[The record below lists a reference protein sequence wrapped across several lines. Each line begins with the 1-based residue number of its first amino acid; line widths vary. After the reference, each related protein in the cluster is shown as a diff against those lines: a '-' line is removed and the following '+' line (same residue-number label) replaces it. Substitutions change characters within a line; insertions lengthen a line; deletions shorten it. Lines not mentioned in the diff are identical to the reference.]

1 MSLMDSPQ
9 TVWNTCVEEFN
20 GVMDNTVMPM
30 TNILYTQFIRKKSA
44 WELLMK
50 TNRKNG
56 SIDMT
61 KIQNYKTSDD
71 IFKRKVMLPKGKSHG
86 IVVLVDNSGS
96 MSDEI
101 FDIMHNVTSIA
112 LFAKRANIKFE
123 IYTFTSNGY
132 TNTNV
137 ATLGPGD
144 GVSCKGLKLI
154 NIFNSTMSIVDIKS
168 VLFEFYIFKRLAGK
182 RDYSKMLETYT
193 GSYKDA
199 AQLTANLK
207 TMWLSASTP
216 LAPAYLGMLER
227 ASLMKESGIQ
237 HVSMFTLTDGEGDG
251 PLCSSDRNTPVTTFL
266 NPFNQKLYL
275 IGDYTSYMHNGI
287 NYAITSRCNA
297 SVLMCNTM
305 ATDLNIDTN
314 HIYLTTE
321 IGSCMYSAHRDALLT
336 PFLKNN
342 FACINNALG
351 FNSVM
356 VANLS
361 VSHKMTWDS
370 SSKNVNTEF
379 AKEYKIKTVK
389 GLLAHSIVDSI
400 CRYY

>member
-1 MSLMDSPQ
+1 MSLLDSPQ
-9 TVWNTCVEEFN
+9 LVWNTCVDEFN
-20 GVMDNTVMPM
+20 SLMDNTVIPM
-30 TNILYTQFIRKKSA
+30 SNILYTQFVRKKSA

-96 MSDEI
+96 MSEEI
-101 FDIMHNVTSIA
+101 YDIMHNVTAIA

-132 TNTNV
+132 TRNNNLP
-137 ATLGPGD
+137 LGPGD
-144 GVSCKGLKLI
+144 GVFCNDLKLI
-154 NIFNSTMSIVDIKS
+154 NIFNSTMSTVDIKS
-168 VLFEFYIFKRLAGK
+168 VLFEFYIFKKLLGK
-182 RDYSKMLETYT
+182 RDVNTMFEAYT
-193 GSYKDA
+193 GSFTEASK
-199 AQLTANLK
+199 LIANLK
-207 TMWLSASTP
+207 SMWASASTP

-251 PLCSSDRNTPVTTFL
+251 PLCSRDGKAPVSTFL
-266 NPFNQKLYL
+266 NPFNQKLYA
-275 IGDYTSYMHNGI
+275 IDDYKTYEHN
-287 NYAITSRCNA
+287 NNMYPVNSRCNY
-297 SVLMCNTM
+297 SIVMCNTM
-305 ATDLNIDTN
+305 AYDFNIDTN
-314 HIYLTTE
+314 HIYLATS
-321 IGSCMYSAHRDALLT
+321 IGGSMYTQHSNELLT

-342 FACINNALG
+342 FASISNVFG

-361 VSHKMTWDS
+361 VKHKMSWNS
-370 SSKNVNTEF
+370 SAKEVNSEF
-379 AKEYKIKTVK
+379 AEEYRLKKVK
-389 GLLAHSIVDSI
+389 GLLAQSIVDSI